1 MIVIGAN
8 EAWQVADTLATANIK
23 VVVDPVDNLPS
34 SFESLGAGYDNIMI
48 LDTAGVDYA
57 IANSWFGLPSEMV
70 TTGDISNL
78 VVWDGDPLEAT
89 SAPIKLWIDG
99 EERSLVSR
107 QTLLRDRYNPTS
119 NETIPH
125 KYR

>member
-1 MIVIGAN
+1 
-8 EAWQVADTLATANIK
+8 
-23 VVVDPVDNLPS
+23 
-34 SFESLGAGYDNIMI
+34 
-48 LDTAGVDYA
+48 
-57 IANSWFGLPSEMV
+57 MV

-119 NETIPH
+119 DETLPH